1 LDSIR
6 VKAADLFDF
15 CLDVLK
21 CVGVKED
28 DAKTIAEGLILANLR
43 GVDSHGVA
51 RLPAYVER
59 VTKGLIDPLG
69 PIEVVR
75 EYGATALIDAHN
87 NFGQIAAMRAT
98 NLVAEKARRFGVAS
112 VGIRNSNHFGMAA
125 HYALKL
131 TEQKLIGIILSNG
144 PPAIAPWGGKTSM
157 VGTNP
162 MCIGFPADKNDSIIL
177 DMATS
182 TVARGK
188 IRLAAL
194 KGEKIPEG
202 WAFDEEGNP
211 TSDPI
216 AALRGSLA
224 PIGGPKGYGLAL
236 SLDIIGGLV
245 TGSNFLQ
252 DVKALDDFSGPSG
265 TGAFIEAI
273 NIGSFISYQEYAEN
287 ITKYIKEIKGCP
299 KKNGVNEI
307 FLPGEIERRELE
319 SRSELGIPLNQEVLR
334 ELKKLVEKFDVK
346 FLFNQK

>member
-1 LDSIR
+1 MDLIR
-6 VKAADLFDF
+6 VKTADLFDF
-15 CLDVLK
+15 CSDVLK
-21 CVGVKED
+21 CVGVKEN
-28 DAKTIAEGLILANLR
+28 DAKTITESLILANLR

-51 RLPAYVER
+51 RLPAYLER

-69 PIEVVR
+69 PIEVER

-98 NLVAEKARRFGVAS
+98 NLAAEKARKFGVAS
-112 VGIRNSNHFGMAA
+112 VGVRNSNHFGMAA
-125 HYALKL
+125 YYALKL
-131 TEQKLIGIILSNG
+131 TGQKLIAVILSNG
-144 PPAIAPWGGKTSM
+144 PPAIAPWGGKTRM

-162 MCIGFPADKNDSIIL
+162 MCIGFPADKDDSIIL

-194 KGEKIPEG
+194 KGERIPES

-211 TSDPI
+211 TIDPA

-265 TGAFIEAI
+265 TGAFIQAI
-273 NIGSFISYQEYAEN
+273 NVESFISYQEYVEN
-287 ITKYIKEIKGCP
+287 ISKYVKEIKDCP

-307 FLPGEIERRELE
+307 FLPGEIERKEFER
-319 SRSELGIPLNQEVLR
+319 RSELGIPLSQEVLF
-334 ELKKLVEKFDVK
+334 ELKKLAEKFGVK
-346 FLFNQK
+346 FFV

>member
-1 LDSIR
+1 

-15 CLDVLK
+15 CSAVLK
-21 CVGVKED
+21 CVGVTEN
-28 DAKTIAEGLILANLR
+28 DAKTIADSLVLANLR

-59 VTKGLIDPLG
+59 VAKGLIDPLG

-98 NLVAEKARRFGVAS
+98 NLAAEKARRFGVAS
-112 VGIRNSNHFGMAA
+112 VGVRNSNHFGMAA
-125 HYALKL
+125 YYALKL
-131 TEQKLIGIILSNG
+131 TGQKLIGVILSNG
-144 PPAIAPWGGKTSM
+144 PPAIAPWGGKKPM

-162 MCIGFPADKNDSIIL
+162 MCIGFPADKNDAIVL

-194 KGEKIPEG
+194 KGERIPES
-202 WAFDEEGNP
+202 WAFDDEGNL
-211 TSDPI
+211 TSDPT

-245 TGSNFLQ
+245 MGSNFLQ

-265 TGAFIEAI
+265 TGAFVEAI
-273 NIGSFISYQEYAEN
+273 NIESFISYQEYLEN

-299 KKNGVNEI
+299 KKIGVNEI

-319 SRSELGIPLNQEVLR
+319 RRSEVGVPLSQEVLH
-334 ELKKLVEKFDVK
+334 ELKKLAEKFEIK
-346 FLFNQK
+346 FFV